1 MGKILKTSLDFSF
14 RRNRRFCGL
23 RQIYANS
30 RGFRLLHLKIFKK
43 LRKDRIETTSYRI
56 EVQGCCYISFYFL
69 KYLLRG
75 GIFYGIFKM
84 DDFSPPKNMHYY
96 KDKKLILVHR
106 F

>member
-1 MGKILKTSLDFSF
+1 MGHILKTSLDFSF
-14 RRNRRFCGL
+14 RSNRRFCGL

-43 LRKDRIETTSYRI
+43 LRKDRIETTSYII
-56 EVQGCCYISFYFL
+56 EVQGCCYISIYFL
-69 KYLLRG
+69 KYLLRA
-75 GIFYGIFKM
+75 GIFYGIFKI